1 MRIVNPDVKTAVNF
15 GPVDDAL
22 SKREYQREFEG
33 NRRLRKFEEFRSRH
47 VSHCDQI
54 RTTAVRFSRED
65 NHYPANRG
73 PSTVY
78 SRWDFS
84 QKRSIV
90 PQKTTFKGH
99 QMGPYGHLINDYNQK
114 C

>member
-1 MRIVNPDVKTAVNF
+1 MIHEKAIDDADRKSGDVKAAVNF
-15 GPVDDAL
+15 GPTDDAL
-22 SKREYQREFEG
+22 SRREYQREFEG
-33 NRRLRKFEEFRSRH
+33 NRRLRIFEEFRSRH

-73 PSTVY
+73 PSTAY

-84 QKRSIV
+84 R
-90 PQKTTFKGH
+90 KGSSS
-99 QMGPYGHLINDYNQK
+99 PTKDNI
-114 C
+114 

>member
-1 MRIVNPDVKTAVNF
+1 MSRLQLISIMHR
-15 GPVDDAL
+15 PVDDAL

-73 PSTVY
+73 PSTVKVD
-78 SRWDFS
+78 SPTKDN
-84 QKRSIV
+84 I
-90 PQKTTFKGH
+90 
-99 QMGPYGHLINDYNQK
+99 
-114 C
+114 